1 MPTNER
7 NIIAMKTTTWKV
19 TATAAL
25 CALALSG
32 CTPTT
37 QTVAHKTSDAPTLAQ
52 VTSSP
57 DALLAPQDAGA
68 VWDYIDPSLKTSPKM
83 PAPAPAP
90 APVEVA
96 PEAATPALAPV
107 EAPAE
112 VPAEAVAVD
121 SASAP
126 VEAAPAPVEAAPV
139 EAPAP
144 VEIAA
149 PAPVEAAPAPVEAPA
164 PAPVATTTWE
174 AAPAPVAPPAPAPVP
189 VGTTVAAESTIN
201 LTTVSGTGTIPVTI
215 TRDPGSAAPNIPTY
229 ISAICDGASVYSGAY
244 NATWQ
249 PLTTNISYAGSN
261 CRIVATVKYP
271 SAKWVGTYNASIIG
285 LGAPTVSAGTPSVTA
300 ATWASRAVAGTDYF
314 TLYTPAGFRGAV
326 DLKLTACSS
335 QGGTSDATA
344 KYACGNL
351 VQKGVGSSAAITIS
365 DSAGV
370 LTSANIHISAER
382 HHETLHL
389 PLGRAAHGPITI
401 TVTSTGGSATLV
413 HGPGTRA
420 VGTY

>member
-1 MPTNER
+1 
-7 NIIAMKTTTWKV
+7 MKTTTWKV

-32 CTPTT
+32 CTTT
-37 QTVAHKTSDAPTLAQ
+37 AQTVTHKTSDAPTLAQ
-52 VTSSP
+52 VAPSP
-57 DALLAPQDAGA
+57 AALASQGAGA

-90 APVEVA
+90 VEVA
-96 PEAATPALAPV
+96 PETAAPVEAPV
-107 EAPAE
+107 EAPA
-112 VPAEAVAVD
+112 PAPVEGVAVD
-121 SASAP
+121 PAAAP
-126 VEAAPAPVEAAPV
+126 VEAAPAVD
-139 EAPAP
+139 APAP
-144 VEIAA
+144 VEVAPVEPAPAPAEITATAPVEVA
-149 PAPVEAAPAPVEAPA
+149 PAPVEVAPA

-174 AAPAPVAPPAPAPVP
+174 AAPAPAPAPVP
-189 VGTTVAAESTIN
+189 AGTTVAAESTIN

-285 LGAPTVSAGTPSVTA
+285 LGAPTATAGTPSVTA

-351 VQKGVGSSAAITIS
+351 VQKGIGSSAAITIS